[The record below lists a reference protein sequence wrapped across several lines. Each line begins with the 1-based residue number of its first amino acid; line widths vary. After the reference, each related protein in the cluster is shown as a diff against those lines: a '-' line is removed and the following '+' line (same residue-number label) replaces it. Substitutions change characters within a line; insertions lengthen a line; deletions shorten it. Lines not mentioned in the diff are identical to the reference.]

1 LRVPACSAVR
11 LFQVGGK
18 RYMPFLALRTETHM
32 SKKQAK
38 RRERIPSY
46 RRHKASG
53 QARVTLDGRDCYL
66 SGVRNLLPL

>member
-1 LRVPACSAVR
+1 
-11 LFQVGGK
+11 
-18 RYMPFLALRTETHM
+18 M